1 MIRSIF
7 RKILFSHLAVIL
19 ISTITLALL
28 MSFLIRSHTI
38 SNKKQDLLFK
48 GSAAVEL
55 LTPDILAGKL
65 PSTDTLYNIGDLAGG
80 AIWLIDTNGTVIA
93 GQPPQNWVS
102 RFKESDQD
110 ISALFMGNPQIWTR
124 ITPEH
129 KNPSITVAL
138 PIPDAPTPIAIFL
151 DAPITGVNHTISSLD
166 KILLY
171 SLCAGI
177 FTAFILGL
185 LISRSLTKPLDNIS
199 QAAHDFAEGNYNSR
213 TTATGN
219 DEIGNLGQTFN
230 TMADSLAQIDENRRN
245 FLASVSHELRTPIT
259 SIQALSETIL
269 DGLAPKPEQQQ
280 RYLTTIVQESKRL
293 SRLISDLLDLSQLEA
308 DELSI
313 TGEQFNLTTWLQAE
327 IDKIQPLLAR
337 KQLTFHVDIPQN
349 LPAVWGDTDRLA
361 QVFINLISN
370 AIRHSPEQSV
380 ISITL
385 YTAKQYVAIAIA
397 DQGTGIS
404 PIDLPYI
411 WDRFYRGDQSRARN
425 YGGTGLG
432 LAITKK
438 LVHAM
443 NGDIT
448 VHSILGS
455 GATFTFTLPISK

>member
-1 MIRSIF
+1 
-7 RKILFSHLAVIL
+7 
-19 ISTITLALL
+19 
-28 MSFLIRSHTI
+28 
-38 SNKKQDLLFK
+38 
-48 GSAAVEL
+48 
-55 LTPDILAGKL
+55 
-65 PSTDTLYNIGDLAGG
+65 
-80 AIWLIDTNGTVIA
+80 
-93 GQPPQNWVS
+93 
-102 RFKESDQD
+102 
-110 ISALFMGNPQIWTR
+110 
-124 ITPEH
+124 
-129 KNPSITVAL
+129 
-138 PIPDAPTPIAIFL
+138 
-151 DAPITGVNHTISSLD
+151 
-166 KILLY
+166 
-171 SLCAGI
+171 
-177 FTAFILGL
+177 
-185 LISRSLTKPLDNIS
+185 
-199 QAAHDFAEGNYNSR
+199 
-213 TTATGN
+213 
-219 DEIGNLGQTFN
+219 
-230 TMADSLAQIDENRRN
+230 
-245 FLASVSHELRTPIT
+245 LASVSHELRTPIT